1 MLLPAAVPGD
11 EFALHGDGIYCKEDH
26 ELFERCED
34 NNNLEVK
41 HHHVTSPRI
50 KTELVD
56 SQDFRDNLSDLGR
69 EDDSYRCIGIEVFLL
84 DLETKVHQ
92 KVRNHREGP
101 Y

>member
-41 HHHVTSPRI
+41 HHHVASPRI

-69 EDDSYRCIGIEVFLL
+69 EDDSYRCIGIEVFSLE
-84 DLETKVHQ
+84 LETKVHQ
-92 KVRNHREGP
+92 KVRNHGEGP

>member
-50 KTELVD
+50 KTELMD

-69 EDDSYRCIGIEVFLL
+69 EDDSYRCIAI
-84 DLETKVHQ
+84 
-92 KVRNHREGP
+92 
-101 Y
+101 

>member
-1 MLLPAAVPGD
+1 MLSPAAVPGD

-69 EDDSYRCIGIEVFLL
+69 EDDSYRCI
-84 DLETKVHQ
+84 
-92 KVRNHREGP
+92 
-101 Y
+101 